1 MTNNELEKRDLRS
14 QNLLVYQINDS
25 DYFVESSKG
34 LISYKVHLNNGHKSC
49 SCGDYANK
57 IQSDAGFMCKH
68 ILAVVNGNGNLKNAV
83 AVKRKPRLDERWITS
98 IKGKDFVVY
107 SGLLDLAHQ
116 MGLQSMEV
124 EVEQYPSK
132 DNGNEAICKAV
143 THSNDGQVFV
153 DYGDANP
160 RNTSSMVVNHLIRV
174 ASTRAKARTLRDMT
188 NIGMTCLEELGG
200 EEDVVEVS
208 AKKAPAKTK
217 STKKEVK
224 ESAKNVANE
233 PEKKSGTKSEA
244 AKNVAKEPE
253 KSSDEKTDT
262 EKTSNDKPSSAQ
274 INAIKNLAY
283 RRGLKDDDINAMT
296 HEKLK
301 IPFHELSAGQAG
313 QLIKL
318 IQQSA

>member
-1 MTNNELEKRDLRS
+1 MTSDELEKRDLRS
-14 QNLLVYQINDS
+14 QRLQVYQISDS

-34 LISYKVHLNNGHKSC
+34 LISYKVHFNNGHKSC
-49 SCGDYANK
+49 SCGDYTSNK
-57 IQSDAGFMCKH
+57 QSDPEFMCKH
-68 ILAVVNGNGNLKNAV
+68 ILAVVNGNGHNKINI
-83 AVKRKPRLDERWITS
+83 VKRKPRLDERWITS

-116 MGLQSMEV
+116 IGLQSMEV
-124 EVEQYPSK
+124 EVEQYPCK

-143 THSNDGQVFV
+143 THSTDGQVFV

-160 RNTSSMVVNHLIRV
+160 KNTSSMVVNHLIRV

-200 EEDVVEVS
+200 EEDVEPVTV
-208 AKKAPAKTK
+208 KKTAAKTK
-217 STKKEVK
+217 PIKKEVK
-224 ESAKNVANE
+224 EAAKNVASE
-233 PEKKSGTKSEA
+233 PEKKSGVKA
-244 AKNVAKEPE
+244 AKNVKEPE
-253 KSSDEKTDT
+253 KPSDEKTDM
-262 EKTSNDKPSSAQ
+262 ESNGKPSSAQ

-283 RRGLKDDDINAMT
+283 RRGLKDDDIDTMAK
-296 HEKLK
+296 EKLQ

>member
-1 MTNNELEKRDLRS
+1 MTNNELEKRDVRS

-34 LISYKVHLNNGHKSC
+34 MISYKVHLNNGHKSC
-49 SCGDYANK
+49 SCGDYTSNK
-57 IQSDAGFMCKH
+57 QSDPEFMCKH
-68 ILAVVNGNGNLKNAV
+68 ILAVVNGNGHNKINI
-83 AVKRKPRLDERWITS
+83 VKRKPRLDERWITS

-160 RNTSSMVVNHLIRV
+160 KNTSSMVVNHLIRV

-208 AKKAPAKTK
+208 AKKAPTKTK

-224 ESAKNVANE
+224 ESAKNVVNE

-253 KSSDEKTDT
+253 KSSDAKTDT
-262 EKTSNDKPSSAQ
+262 EKSSNGKPSSAQ

-283 RRGLKDDDINAMT
+283 RRGLKDDDINTMAQ
-296 HEKLK
+296 EKLQ